1 MMAPADNR
9 ETALMTLVRIRKV
22 TLLGGLRVR
31 LALAD
36 SRVVERDLSALTV
49 GPIFDPLRSNPA
61 V

>member
-1 MMAPADNR
+1 
-9 ETALMTLVRIRKV
+9 MTLVRIRKV